1 MGQSVSAVTNRWNT
15 RAHLRT
21 AGTLAAMD
29 TSSLLRARAAE
40 LGLRDEEIETLST
53 QVDEGVVQALLGNL
67 ILFQE
72 ALEELNA

>member
-1 MGQSVSAVTNRWNT
+1 
-15 RAHLRT
+15 
-21 AGTLAAMD
+21 MD
-29 TSSLLRARAAE
+29 TLSLLRARAAE
-40 LGLRDEEIETLST
+40 LGLRDDEIENLST

>member
-1 MGQSVSAVTNRWNT
+1 
-15 RAHLRT
+15 
-21 AGTLAAMD
+21 MD

-40 LGLRDEEIETLST
+40 LGLRDDEIENLSK
-53 QVDEGVVQALLGNL
+53 QVDESVVQALLGNL

>member
-1 MGQSVSAVTNRWNT
+1 
-15 RAHLRT
+15 
-21 AGTLAAMD
+21 MD

-40 LGLRDEEIETLST
+40 LGLRDDEIEKLST
-53 QVDEGVVQALLGNL
+53 QVDESVVQALLGNL

>member
-1 MGQSVSAVTNRWNT
+1 
-15 RAHLRT
+15 
-21 AGTLAAMD
+21 MD

>member
-1 MGQSVSAVTNRWNT
+1 
-15 RAHLRT
+15 
-21 AGTLAAMD
+21 MD

-40 LGLRDEEIETLST
+40 LGLRDDEIENLST

>member
-1 MGQSVSAVTNRWNT
+1 
-15 RAHLRT
+15 
-21 AGTLAAMD
+21 MD

-40 LGLRDEEIETLST
+40 LGLRDDEIAELAT
-53 QVDEGVVQALLGNL
+53 QVDESVVQALLGNL